1 MGEVCATKE
10 RRCPQMPARTPH
22 REPGSDEYIRP
33 ALKFRFKASELYAC
47 VNIHRHRTQ
56 FKVNHNALV
65 IDRIPMYAAQAAE
78 AGKVNFTIRFP
89 FEFMDNSMM
98 HDILRNRMHECMPEE
113 FEEALDHVNRKNC
126 PTGWAIVPSYK
137 AVYGKNPDAA
147 FVAVWWEDRKRLVK
161 EVTEVSW
168 DEDLPTGIWPMK
180 YAIAAA
186 AGAGP
191 LFAAAE
197 SAVTADS
204 VAAPSAADHD
214 AAASAAAAPTA
225 STAQAPTA

>member
-1 MGEVCATKE
+1 
-10 RRCPQMPARTPH
+10 MPARTANDA
-22 REPGSDEYIRP
+22 PGSDEHVRP
-33 ALKFRFKASELYAC
+33 ALRFRFKASELYTC
-47 VNIHRHRTQ
+47 VNIHRHRMQ
-56 FKVNHNALV
+56 FKVNHNAFV

-89 FEFMDNSMM
+89 FEVMDNSLM
-98 HDILRNRMHECMPEE
+98 HDILRKRMHECMPED

-126 PTGWAIVPSYK
+126 PTAWAIVPSYK

-147 FVAVWWEDRKRLVK
+147 FVAVWWEDRKRLVN

-197 SAVTADS
+197 SAVSADS

-214 AAASAAAAPTA
+214 AAASAATQA
-225 STAQAPTA
+225 STAQAPTAQAPTA